1 MAGSGI
7 TESFLWGERAPG
19 PPESPGA
26 GLGTC
31 SSSPER
37 EAGSQAEGSVLVMV
51 ESPNSSRLRSNEKV
65 VWWLGRREGTSVV
78 KLKVEEWW
86 WKVWEGGWRQFEVE
100 EERTA
105 SCKSSLELR
114 PNLDLGPPLEREE
127 EVYEG

>member
-1 MAGSGI
+1 M
-7 TESFLWGERAPG
+7 L
-19 PPESPGA
+19 
-26 GLGTC
+26 
-31 SSSPER
+31 
-37 EAGSQAEGSVLVMV
+37 